1 MSLRIRF
8 QYPTGSNLGY
18 SIERLSDGTFYD
30 VSTSSFVA
38 SPVTPISN
46 LPEDS
51 GNFLGRYKLTLT
63 PTPIA
68 QFTDGDYAVTVHNQ
82 GSANAVV
89 AELGATMH
97 AGDDATVIPQ
107 AGSTVVDP
115 WTVSLPGSYTAGSAG
130 AIVGTNLNAAISTR
144 STYAG
149 GPVAS
154 VSAPVTVGTNNDKA
168 GYALSSTGLNA
179 ITLPSG
185 ATAAQAL
192 QNLDA
197 AVSTRSTYA
206 GGPVAS
212 VSAPVTVGANN
223 DKLGYA
229 LSSTGLDTIQVE
241 SGINARQALSPI
253 LAACA
258 GVVAGAGT
266 GVVVIK
272 GGNSSTTRITATTDN
287 AGNRSS
293 VTLTLPT

>member
-8 QYPTGSNLGY
+8 QYQTGSKLGY
-18 SIERLSDGTFYD
+18 SIERLSDGSFYD
-30 VSTSSFVA
+30 FSTSTFVA
-38 SPVTPISN
+38 TPTTLISS

-51 GNFLGRYKLTLT
+51 GSFLGRYKLTMN
-63 PTPIA
+63 PTPVA
-68 QFTDGDYAVTVHNQ
+68 QFTDGDYAITIHDE
-82 GSANAVV
+82 ANSNNVV

-107 AGSTVVDP
+107 PGSAVVDP
-115 WTVSLPGSYTAGSAG
+115 WTVSLPGSYTSGSAG
-130 AIVGTNLNAAISTR
+130 SIVGTYLDAHVSSR

-154 VSAPVTVGTNNDKA
+154 VTAPVTLAATQVFNNTGQTTAYPTAGGSFPSASAIATAVWTDLLTSSDFTTASSAGAAFKASLGT
-168 GYALSSTGLNA
+168 
-179 ITLPSG
+179 SG
-185 ATAAQAL
+185 AILAS
-192 QNLDA
+192 NGLDA
-197 AVSTRSTYA
+197 
-206 GGPVAS
+206 
-212 VSAPVTVGANN
+212 
-223 DKLGYA
+223 
-229 LSSTGLDTIQVE
+229 IQVE
-241 SGINARQALSPI
+241 TGINARQALSPI

-272 GGNSSTTRITATTDN
+272 GGNSSTTRITANTDN

>member
-8 QYPTGSNLGY
+8 QYSTGSNLGY
-18 SIERLSDGTFYD
+18 SIERLSDGKFYD
-30 VSTSSFVA
+30 FSTSAFVA
-38 SPVTPISN
+38 TPATPIST

-63 PTPIA
+63 PTPVS

-82 GSANAVV
+82 ASANVVV
-89 AELGATMH
+89 AELGSTMH

-107 AGSTVVDP
+107 PIGTAVDP
-115 WTVSLPGSYTAGSAG
+115 WSVSLPGSYSAGSAG
-130 AIVGTNLNAAISTR
+130 AILGTNLNAKVSTR

-149 GPVAS
+149 GAVAS
-154 VSAPVTVGTNNDKA
+154 VTAPVTVGTNNDKS
-168 GYALSSTGLNA
+168 GYALSSSGLNA
-179 ITLPSG
+179 IQLPSG
-185 ATAAQAL
+185 ITATQAL

-206 GGPVAS
+206 GGSVAS
-212 VSAPVTVGANN
+212 VTAPVTVGTNN

-229 LSSTGLDTIQVE
+229 LVSSGLDAIEVE

-258 GVVAGAGT
+258 GVVSGAGT